1 MPAPEPE
8 IEDEAPID
16 DAIEQEETVDRG
28 DEPEGRGDEVSEP
41 EAEEEAPSAD
51 VEDEPDTEVEDEES
65 EEVTAE
71 PVANIPKSRFD
82 EVNNKRHEAEEK
94 IREMET
100 RMAVME
106 DRQKRSAQ
114 KKEPEP
120 EPFHFDGK
128 EQAYMDAVLDGD
140 GALAKGLR
148 GEIRA
153 AEREDYISEAQQMA
167 NTSGVQTREDLDFEY
182 AANGLINN
190 YAEFQKEN
198 EAYDQ
203 KRLDE
208 VIELKDAFILSGMS
222 APAALNKAANITMR
236 GVLRV
241 GEESAAPTKKKTNV
255 PKNLKTAKK
264 QPPNAEIG
272 ESNGSTSDLP
282 DISKMTD
289 AELEA
294 LPKSKLAEMRGDF
307 I

>member
-16 DAIEQEETVDRG
+16 DAIEQEETVE
-28 DEPEGRGDEVSEP
+28 DEPEDRGDEVSEP
-41 EAEEEAPSAD
+41 EAEEPEA
-51 VEDEPDTEVEDEES
+51 EVEEPEAEEA
-65 EEVTAE
+65 EAEAE
-71 PVANIPKSRFD
+71 PEAEEPEVAAANIPKSRFD

-106 DRQKRSAQ
+106 DRQKRTTK

-120 EPFHFDGK
+120 EPFDFDGK

-140 GALAKGLR
+140 GALAKGIR

>member
-16 DAIEQEETVDRG
+16 DAIEQEETVE
-28 DEPEGRGDEVSEP
+28 DEPEDRGDEVSEP
-41 EAEEEAPSAD
+41 EAEEPEA
-51 VEDEPDTEVEDEES
+51 EVEEPEAEEA
-65 EEVTAE
+65 EAEAE
-71 PVANIPKSRFD
+71 PEAEEPEVAAANIPKSRFD

-106 DRQKRSAQ
+106 DRQKRATK

-120 EPFHFDGK
+120 EPFDFDGK

-140 GALAKGLR
+140 GALAKGIR